1 MSVMDINYAM
11 ETTVKQPIERFARL
25 IDCGTVF
32 SLLGDQN
39 MSVTHYLGE
48 RLSALKLTF
57 LFFK

>member
-1 MSVMDINYAM
+1 MSVMNINYAM
-11 ETTVKQPIERFARL
+11 ETTVKQPIKRFARL

-57 LFFK
+57 